1 MTRASANPTKL
12 TVKKTSISWLIVWN
26 YNPIFRW
33 GNSPQYMTLSCWPAG
48 RPAVWPSVRL
58 KFFESAFSIRIS
70 VPPPPLWM
78 SAPTPLL
85 WMFVPRTPLPECLS
99 PPLMNACSPAHEFQT
114 PPPLINFC
122 PPLSWISV
130 PPPLPNFCPPPR
142 WNISP
147 TINEY
152 PSQPLFECLPP
163 PLHEYMSHFHKYV
176 SNLYVSVSNVWIFV
190 TLPHL
195 LRIRASLFVF
205 NLATIGA
212 FVWLFEP
219 FGGICGVWVRSQIFF
234 GTYLCRQSTL
244 VLEVKPYL
252 FVFILT
258 TFGASFSFFLVLQ
271 GYLFG
276 PLRLT
281 LGSGSGSKKLF
292 GTY

>member
-1 MTRASANPTKL
+1 MKFKL
-12 TVKKTSISWLIVWN
+12 EIKIWN
-26 YNPIFRW
+26 WN
-33 GNSPQYMTLSCWPAG
+33 
-48 RPAVWPSVRL
+48 L
-58 KFFESAFSIRIS
+58 KFNLEIE
-70 VPPPPLWM
+70 
-78 SAPTPLL
+78 T
-85 WMFVPRTPLPECLS
+85 
-99 PPLMNACSPAHEFQT
+99 
-114 PPPLINFC
+114 
-122 PPLSWISV
+122 
-130 PPPLPNFCPPPR
+130 
-142 WNISP
+142 WNWTQFGPFFAIFWSFRA
-147 TINEY
+147 I
-152 PSQPLFECLPP
+152 FGVGVR
-163 PLHEYMSHFHKYV
+163 FKYFFGTYLCRQ
-176 SNLYVSVSNVWIFV
+176 S
-190 TLPHL
+190 TLVLEVKPY
-195 LRIRASLFVF
+195 LFVF